1 VCAPPVRAPRELKG
15 AAAGALLA
23 ASLLFGASAHATDPV
38 QAAQALFDEGLSLM
52 AEQRYELACAKFERS
67 LLLDDGVGT
76 RFRLG
81 DCYEKLGRTASAWF
95 LYGRVVDLCAERH
108 DAEREA
114 YARARRDAVE
124 TRLARLTV
132 RVVRPSAGLSVA
144 RNGVVLPA
152 ELYGSAVPVDPGNY
166 VITAEAPGFVSTTL
180 RVSVPEG
187 PAALVVEVPELE
199 LIAAATPAQTS
210 PPFTSRARE
219 PASAADD
226 RIRHKKRLRSG
237 AWITAGAGGAAV
249 LTGGVY
255 WAAGFSAWSRSRRS
269 CDGTRCS
276 EREGADLSERAV
288 RHGRTGTA
296 WIAGGAVLGAASVPL
311 FLWSRGASA
320 EPASPV
326 AEYRLGACT
335 LDAPWTVCV
344 AGTF

>member
-1 VCAPPVRAPRELKG
+1 VAFLLSAPAYG
-15 AAAGALLA
+15 
-23 ASLLFGASAHATDPV
+23 TDPV

-67 LLLDDGVGT
+67 LLLDDGIGT

-108 DAEREA
+108 DTEREA

-124 TRLARLTV
+124 GRLARLTV
-132 RVVRPSAGLSVA
+132 RVARPSAGLRVA

-152 ELYGSAVPVDPGNY
+152 EVYGSAVPVDPGNY
-166 VITAEAPGFVSTTL
+166 VITAEAPGYPSSTL
-180 RVSVPEG
+180 RVTVPEG
-187 PAALVVEVPELE
+187 PTTLVVEVPELKRV
-199 LIAAATPAQTS
+199 AAASPAQT
-210 PPFTSRARE
+210 PPPLTASRARE
-219 PASAADD
+219 PARASGD
-226 RIRHKKRLRSG
+226 RIRQKKWLRSG

-249 LTGGVY
+249 LTGGAY

-269 CDGTRCS
+269 CDGTRCL

-320 EPASPV
+320 EPGSAKAASPV

-335 LDAPWTVCV
+335 PDAPWTVCV